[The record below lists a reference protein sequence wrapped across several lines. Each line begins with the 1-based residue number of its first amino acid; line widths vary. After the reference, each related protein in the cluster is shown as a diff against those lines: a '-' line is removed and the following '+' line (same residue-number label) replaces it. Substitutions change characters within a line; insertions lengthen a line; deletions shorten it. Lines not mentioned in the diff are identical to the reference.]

1 MIEQTRV
8 IFTVQSRNDF
18 KMILPCE
25 ATMCAEESE
34 ALHAARC
41 CGEAQRYTEKLQLLG
56 LTRDPYVA
64 RSEGCLRVAD
74 PVTWPAVD
82 FPDICVYLTTHQ
94 VHIQKSVESL

>member
-1 MIEQTRV
+1 
-8 IFTVQSRNDF
+8 
-18 KMILPCE
+18 
-25 ATMCAEESE
+25 MCAEESAKLYKPLDAVE
-34 ALHAARC
+34 KQC
-41 CGEAQRYTEKLQLLG
+41 YTEKLQLLG

>member
-34 ALHAARC
+34 ALQAARC
-41 CGEAQRYTEKLQLLG
+41 CGEAALHREAPAVG
-56 LTRDPYVA
+56 LNA
-64 RSEGCLRVAD
+64 RSVCCSIRGMPSRSGSSNVASSR
-74 PVTWPAVD
+74 
-82 FPDICVYLTTHQ
+82 FPRHMRLFDYSPSPYT
-94 VHIQKSVESL
+94 KKR